1 MNILLSGSSGKI
13 GTELLQ
19 ILRLKGH
26 KVRLLER
33 IPKAEDSY
41 SIGWTLGLDPDPSVF
56 ENIEILIHLAWV
68 TNSRNSESQHLNI
81 GGSAKLFEMANIANV
96 KVIFISSYAANH
108 PTSIYG
114 KTKLK
119 VENYNTNGV
128 NIRVPFIV
136 ELENS
141 QRSLDRSRNNFIK
154 LTPSSKSIYVQILEK
169 REACL
174 AIEAALTF
182 EENLLTLD
190 SRIISFTELLNTH
203 LGIKT
208 FEVKIAHIQMFMNV
222 VKKLKSA
229 QIKIIYDR
237 WVSLITS
244 SNSLTGS

>member
-26 KVRLLER
+26 NVRLLER
-33 IPKAEDSY
+33 TPKNEDPNSV
-41 SIGWTLGLDPDPSVF
+41 GWTLGLDPDPSVF

-81 GGSAKLFEMANIANV
+81 GGSAKLFEMANIAKV

-108 PTSIYG
+108 PSSIYG
-114 KTKLK
+114 KAKLK

-128 NIRVPFIV
+128 NIRIPFIV
-136 ELENS
+136 ESENS
-141 QRSLDRSRNNFIK
+141 QHSLERPIK
-154 LTPSSKSIYVQILEK
+154 NLIKMTLSSKSIYVQISEK

-174 AIEAALTF
+174 AIEAALSF
-182 EENLLTLD
+182 EGNLLTLD
-190 SRIISFTELLNTH
+190 SRIISFTELLNKH

-208 FEVKIAHIQMFMNV
+208 IEVKIEYINLFMNV
-222 VKKLKSA
+222 LKNIKSA
-229 QIKIIYDR
+229 KINVIYDR

-244 SNSLTGS
+244 SNAISGS